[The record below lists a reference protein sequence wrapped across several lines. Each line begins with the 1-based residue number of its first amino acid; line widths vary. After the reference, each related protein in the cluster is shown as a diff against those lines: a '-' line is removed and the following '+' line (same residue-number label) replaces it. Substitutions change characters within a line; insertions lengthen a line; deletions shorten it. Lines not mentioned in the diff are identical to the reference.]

1 MLRESTN
8 PDLLVQIGKLCYSK
22 EKFEDCIEC
31 NLKLKEKVL

>member
-22 EKFEDCIEC
+22 EKFEDCTAC
-31 NLKLKEKVL
+31 NLKSEGEVL